1 MHLLC
6 VRMCVCV
13 CVCVGGVRKC
23 VRACVCMNVHEC
35 VCVSGV
41 GGRKSEWVIE
51 LFIIFVYCKSNC
63 EVPLVASSLLSRT
76 MWRGEETDL
85 F

>member
-1 MHLLC
+1 M
-6 VRMCVCV
+6 CV

-51 LFIIFVYCKSNC
+51 LFIIFV
-63 EVPLVASSLLSRT
+63 LLQIELRSAT
-76 MWRGEETDL
+76 GS
-85 F
+85 